1 MSKLILQNIGYKQ
14 DSEDFIY
21 DFSAEFNS
29 GINLLIGPTTAGK
42 TTLMRLIAGLIAP
55 TSGSIALDGQDLN
68 KVPVRDRSVAFVYQ
82 QFINYPSL
90 TVFQNIASPLLA
102 TKKKPSKQEVKARV
116 EEVAELLGLTPFLK
130 RKPSEL
136 SGGQQQRV
144 AIARA
149 LSRKA
154 DIVLLDEPLANLD
167 YKLREQLR
175 SELQNI
181 FSKDSSVVIYSTAEP
196 SEALD
201 FATESFV
208 MNEGLL
214 IQSGKALQIYQKP
227 VSVSAAIAMSDPP
240 INLLNSKTDGT
251 NASFGNSPF
260 KLSRSEFAG
269 KTADVVLG
277 IQPGK
282 ISLEKHSSTSIPFNC
297 QVILAELTGSSTFV
311 HVTIDSGEQ
320 LVIEIEG
327 SRSFGLDEK
336 LTAYFD
342 PADLYG
348 FDSNSNEA
356 VFFPQGGGANG

>member
-1 MSKLILQNIGYKQ
+1 MPKLVLENVRYTQ
-14 DSEDFIY
+14 DSEEFIY
-21 DFSAEFNS
+21 DFSAQFNS

-42 TTLMRLIAGLIAP
+42 TTLMRLIAGLMTP
-55 TSGSIALDGQDLN
+55 TSGSITLDGADLK

-90 TVFQNIASPLLA
+90 SVFQNIASPLLA
-102 TKKKPSKQEVKARV
+102 TKKKPSKQEIKARV

-175 SELQNI
+175 SELQSI
-181 FSKDSSVVIYSTAEP
+181 FSNDSSIVIYSTAEP

-201 FATESFV
+201 FATDSFV
-208 MNEGLL
+208 MNEGALL
-214 IQSGKALQIYQKP
+214 QSGKALSIYQKP
-227 VSVSAAIAMSDPP
+227 VSIAAAVAMSDPP
-240 INLLNSKTDGT
+240 INLLNSKIEGG
-251 NASFGNSPF
+251 NAYF
-260 KLSRSEFAG
+260 G
-269 KTADVVLG
+269 KTSFKFDRAGTAGSAREVILG

-282 ISLEKHSSTSIPFNC
+282 IVLEKPAHSSVSFSC

-327 SRSFGLDEK
+327 SKSFDLDEK

-342 PADLYG
+342 PDDLYG
-348 FDSNSNEA
+348 FDSETSTA
-356 VFFPQGGGANG
+356 VFFPIGGGRNG

>member
-1 MSKLILQNIGYKQ
+1 MPKLVLENVRYTQ
-14 DSEDFIY
+14 DSEDYIY
-21 DFSAEFNS
+21 DFSAVFNS

-42 TTLMRLIAGLIAP
+42 TTLMRLIAGLMSP
-55 TSGSIALDGQDLN
+55 TSGSISLDGADLA

-90 TVFQNIASPLLA
+90 SVFQNIASPLLA
-102 TKKKPSKQEVKARV
+102 TKKKPSKQEIKARV

-175 SELQNI
+175 SELQSI
-181 FSKDSSVVIYSTAEP
+181 FSQDSSIVIYSTAEP

-201 FATESFV
+201 FATETFV
-208 MNEGLL
+208 LNEGSLL
-214 IQSGKALQIYQKP
+214 QSGKALNIYQRP
-227 VSVSAAIAMSDPP
+227 VSISAAVAMSDPP
-240 INLLNSKTDGT
+240 INLLRSKIDGGSAT
-251 NASFGNSPF
+251 FGNSSF
-260 KLSRSEFAG
+260 KFTRGGNVGSSGE
-269 KTADVVLG
+269 VNLG

-282 ISLEKHSSTSIPFNC
+282 IVLEQPSTSSVSFKC

-327 SRSFGLDEK
+327 SKSFELDESI
-336 LTAYFD
+336 TAYLD
-342 PADLYG
+342 SDDLYG
-348 FDSNSNEA
+348 FDLDSGMA
-356 VFFPQGGGANG
+356 LFFPIGGGRNG